1 MATVKKVRKYQ
12 NSGPAIKAS
21 SDNTRVSGRNYKA
34 EDKIRARKD
43 KENKD
48 QADLDKRS
56 VSRQIYNIR
65 DKKPMYRLSADTTG
79 YSKDKEYF
87 PGTIHIGGAN
97 DRDKYGN
104 LYKKGDL
111 KTKFSRRDV
120 DEFIKRPIG
129 LNDDFKKGGK
139 VAKAKNGK
147 WIQKAI
153 NPKHKGFCTPQSKAT
168 CTPKRKAL
176 AQTLRKISKK
186 K

>member
-1 MATVKKVRKYQ
+1 MKKTVKKVRKYQ
-12 NSGPAIKAS
+12 NSGPALRAS

-79 YSKDKEYF
+79 YSKGKEYF

-139 VAKAKNGK
+139 VNKAKTGK
-147 WIQKAI
+147 LV
-153 NPKHKGFCTPQSKAT
+153 PKKSSVSKRVGSAKKSIGNRSM
-168 CTPKRKAL
+168 KRK
-176 AQTLRKISKK
+176 
-186 K
+186 